1 MPNALQKEESVRAM
15 MATSTNSPRFWR
27 IFPWDAGAR
36 PGAQY
41 SPEFI
46 PPGQG
51 SGRFDLEDSPPVLD
65 LAESPAHAIAEK
77 FQQYRGREI
86 GWPELRESGHPL
98 SLVEVSMHLPESA
111 RIVDLCDPAAL
122 TRYGCRPDELMSRDF
137 TRTQAVSRR
146 LHESGLCGFRVWSAL
161 TGDWHSTFLFVDRLR
176 PDRDLSFATP
186 VAIDFDMPPFR
197 EAAELLGLRVAGK

>member
-1 MPNALQKEESVRAM
+1 MPSRKEESARAM
-15 MATSTNSPRFWR
+15 MVTSANPPRFWR
-27 IFPWDAGAR
+27 IFPWDPAAK
-36 PGAQY
+36 PGAQF

-46 PPGQG
+46 PAGQG

-86 GWPELRESGHPL
+86 GCPELRESGHPL
-98 SLVEVSMHLPESA
+98 SLVEVIMNLPESA

-122 TRYGCRPDELMSRDF
+122 ARHGCRPDELMSRDF

-146 LHESGLCGFRVWSAL
+146 LHESGLCGFKVWSAL

-176 PDRDLSFATP
+176 PGRHLSYATP
-186 VAIDFDMPPFR
+186 VRIDFDMPPFH
-197 EAAELLGLRVAGK
+197 EAAELLGLRVAGT

>member
-1 MPNALQKEESVRAM
+1 MV
-15 MATSTNSPRFWR
+15 TSANSPRFWR
-27 IFPWDAGAR
+27 IFPWDSGAK
-36 PGAQY
+36 PGAQF

-46 PPGQG
+46 PTGQG

-77 FQQYRGREI
+77 LQRYRGRQI

-98 SLVEVSMHLPESA
+98 SLVEVIMNLPESA

-122 TRYGCRPDELMSRDF
+122 TRHGCRPDELMSRDIA
-137 TRTQAVSRR
+137 RTQAASLR
-146 LHESGLCGFRVWSAL
+146 LHESGLCGFKVWSAL
-161 TGDWHSTFLFVDRLR
+161 TGDWHSTFLFVDRLLPAR
-176 PDRDLSFATP
+176 HLSFATP
-186 VAIDFDMPPFR
+186 LRIDFDMAPFR